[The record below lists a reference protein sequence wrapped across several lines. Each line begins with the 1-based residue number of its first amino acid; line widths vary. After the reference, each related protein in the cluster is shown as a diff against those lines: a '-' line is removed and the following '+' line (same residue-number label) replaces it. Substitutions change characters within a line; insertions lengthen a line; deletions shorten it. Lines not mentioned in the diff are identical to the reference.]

1 MHLMI
6 RIENR
11 LSRERD
17 AISSSRLSIRSFVN
31 TLNRLRRTLMSS
43 NIETGIDALN
53 LTNRGT
59 VNLAKEIGRFSSYND

>member
-17 AISSSRLSIRSFVN
+17 AISSSRLSIRSCV
-31 TLNRLRRTLMSS
+31 
-43 NIETGIDALN
+43 IYAQQAEEDAD
-53 LTNRGT
+53 
-59 VNLAKEIGRFSSYND
+59 EF

>member
-1 MHLMI
+1 
-6 RIENR
+6 
-11 LSRERD
+11 
-17 AISSSRLSIRSFVN
+17 
-31 TLNRLRRTLMSS
+31 MSS